1 MLTVVCDNL
10 SDFSKKHNIIE
21 KCLWK
26 KKSQLTWNL
35 QRPKKWKGM
44 VKEGI
49 LALCPRSHWVL
60 STRLPDRVS
69 SS

>member
-10 SDFSKKHNIIE
+10 SDFSKKHNAIE

-26 KKSQLTWNL
+26 KKSQLTRNL

-49 LALCPRSHWVL
+49 LASCPCSQWVL